1 MSDEKKFSRFRK
13 ITERSSLERGQGLPG
28 TIAASGKPQWFTDLP
43 GHPNFPRSIGALES
57 GLRTGFGFPVFLR
70 GELVAILEFFTDKDI
85 PEDRD
90 LLENVAYMG
99 IQLGRV
105 AERQAAELEE
115 SRLAALVERSSDF
128 IITTDPEGK
137 VLYLNQAGKRMVG
150 LEDHPNLQALKRED
164 FIFPDD
170 IPRLNT
176 EVLAV
181 MTRTGHWEGEFR
193 LKNFKTGAAVP
204 VYFSATALLDP
215 ATGQPAIL
223 AAIGHDI
230 TERKKAELAIQES
243 EQKFRL
249 LVANTPDYALYLLDP
264 EGRVITW
271 NEGAEKLKGY
281 TAAEIIGRNYSIF
294 FTEEDHERGIPQALL
309 KEAETKG
316 RATYETRHIRK
327 DGSVFWADSVL
338 TSVVNPEGRLQGFAK
353 ITHDVT
359 ERQERAVKLREAD
372 LRFRSLVQSSTNAI
386 IIADG
391 QGLILSWNRGAR
403 DIFGHEEPEV
413 IGQPLTLIMP
423 ERYREAHRAGLRHL
437 FETGV
442 GRLMGQTLELQG
454 LRKNG
459 EEFPIELTLS
469 NWSVEGQTYF
479 GGIIRDITERK
490 KVEEL
495 LRSNSELQQFANIAS
510 HDLQEPLRMVS
521 SYVQL
526 LSARYG
532 DRLDEDARDYIAF
545 AVDGAKRMH
554 QLINALLEYSRVQG
568 RPNPFERVDLNKVF
582 DQVVLDLAMRIQET
596 GAKITHG
603 PLPEVKADTA
613 QMAQLLQ
620 NLFVN
625 AMKFRKKDI
634 NPVIHLSAAEEKGEW
649 VFTCQDNGIGIDPKY
664 AERIFMIFQRLHH
677 REEYEGT
684 GMGLAICKRIVERH
698 GGRIW
703 VESKPGEGASF
714 RFTFP
719 MTN

>member
-1 MSDEKKFSRFRK
+1 
-13 ITERSSLERGQGLPG
+13 
-28 TIAASGKPQWFTDLP
+28 
-43 GHPNFPRSIGALES
+43 
-57 GLRTGFGFPVFLR
+57 
-70 GELVAILEFFTDKDI
+70 
-85 PEDRD
+85 
-90 LLENVAYMG
+90 
-99 IQLGRV
+99 
-105 AERQAAELEE
+105 
-115 SRLAALVERSSDF
+115 
-128 IITTDPEGK
+128 
-137 VLYLNQAGKRMVG
+137 
-150 LEDHPNLQALKRED
+150 
-164 FIFPDD
+164 
-170 IPRLNT
+170 
-176 EVLAV
+176 
-181 MTRTGHWEGEFR
+181 
-193 LKNFKTGAAVP
+193 
-204 VYFSATALLDP
+204 
-215 ATGQPAIL
+215 
-223 AAIGHDI
+223 
-230 TERKKAELAIQES
+230 
-243 EQKFRL
+243 
-249 LVANTPDYALYLLDP
+249 
-264 EGRVITW
+264 
-271 NEGAEKLKGY
+271 
-281 TAAEIIGRNYSIF
+281 
-294 FTEEDHERGIPQALL
+294 
-309 KEAETKG
+309 
-316 RATYETRHIRK
+316 
-327 DGSVFWADSVL
+327 
-338 TSVVNPEGRLQGFAK
+338 
-353 ITHDVT
+353 
-359 ERQERAVKLREAD
+359 
-372 LRFRSLVQSSTNAI
+372 
-386 IIADG
+386 
-391 QGLILSWNRGAR
+391 
-403 DIFGHEEPEV
+403 
-413 IGQPLTLIMP
+413 
-423 ERYREAHRAGLRHL
+423 
-437 FETGV
+437 
-442 GRLMGQTLELQG
+442 
-454 LRKNG
+454 
-459 EEFPIELTLS
+459 
-469 NWSVEGQTYF
+469 VEGQTYF

-568 RPNPFERVDLNKVF
+568 RPNPFERVDLNQVF